1 MPDRDRALHAT
12 KAAALDPPGRAPSK
26 AAPVHEAQEELRSG
40 AEDVRGCRLNL
51 LYDLRTVR
59 IDVCILPYIGM
70 HVCKRV
76 EPNGMREA
84 RCACVECGVPMC
96 RPLLPPSARSTLGTS
111 RSPLQSSDS
120 GDGESSVACLDTC
133 VHAASR
139 ERDPR
144 LGFTLLYAEHVTPR
158 PHARPALID

>member
-59 IDVCILPYIGM
+59 IDVCILPYIGICM
-70 HVCKRV
+70 CASVWNRMGCEKRDARVWSVVCRCVALSCRRPRAPRSALLDLLFSLLTRGTGSRVSRVWTHVFR
-76 EPNGMREA
+76 
-84 RCACVECGVPMC
+84 
-96 RPLLPPSARSTLGTS
+96 
-111 RSPLQSSDS
+111 
-120 GDGESSVACLDTC
+120 
-133 VHAASR
+133 VHAASAT
-139 ERDPR
+139 RD
-144 LGFTLLYAEHVTPR
+144 
-158 PHARPALID
+158 